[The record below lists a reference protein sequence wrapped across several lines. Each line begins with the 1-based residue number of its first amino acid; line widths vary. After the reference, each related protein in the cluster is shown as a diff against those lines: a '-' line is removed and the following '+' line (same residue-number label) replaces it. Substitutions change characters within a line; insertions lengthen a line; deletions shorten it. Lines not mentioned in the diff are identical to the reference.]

1 MTTKI
6 SVVCPTYNSEGFIE
20 RTINFLLNQMIL
32 PFEVVFSDD
41 GSKDNTVTLLEQN
54 MQKFNN
60 MGVKIQIL
68 KNRHQGPGEARNQ
81 GIKYAKGN
89 WISFLDSDDIW
100 LTNKIKRV
108 VETIEAN
115 PGINF
120 VAHWYN
126 YIRTDGRISILK
138 KDTSIREGE
147 SLEKQVYKGCVFGTS
162 AVTCKKDMLIKV
174 GGFDGTLPVG
184 QDYDLWLKLSPYLEY
199 YVIKEVLGQYL
210 EQETGITARPYFKR
224 YWSIISILI
233 RHRKK
238 GGIFLL
244 FYRVIRVT
252 ITKQWFFSLQQIFF
266 RKKGHGF

>member
-20 RTINFLLNQMIL
+20 RTINSLLSQEMP

-41 GSKDNTVTLLEQN
+41 GSKDNTVALLEQN
-54 MQKFNN
+54 IQKFNN
-60 MGVKIQIL
+60 RGVKIQIL
-68 KNRHQGPGEARNQ
+68 KNRHQGPGETRNQ
-81 GIKYAKGN
+81 GIEHAKGS

-108 VETIEAN
+108 MEAIEAN
-115 PGINF
+115 PEINF
-120 VAHWYN
+120 IAHWYD
-126 YIRTDGRISILK
+126 YIRVDGRASILK

-174 GGFDGTLPVG
+174 GGFDGALPVG
-184 QDYDLWLKLSPYLEY
+184 QDYELWLKLSPYLKY
-199 YVIKEVLGQYL
+199 YIIKEVLGQYL
-210 EQETGITARPYFKR
+210 EQETGISARPYFKR
-224 YWSIISILI
+224 YWSLISILV

-238 GGIFLL
+238 GGLYLL
-244 FYRVIRVT
+244 FYRVMRAT
-252 ITKQWFFSLQQIFF
+252 ITKQWYFSYKQIVFGM
-266 RKKGHGF
+266 KGHGF